1 MTRLFRT
8 LSLAVLALAAT
19 AAPSFADLKEWRV
32 DGAHSYVGFK
42 VRHMMV
48 SWVRGQF
55 SDVKGMVAHDPD
67 DLSKTKVSIDID
79 ANSIDTSNE
88 RRDKHLRSADFFDVE
103 KFPQIRFAS
112 KRVAGDAQS
121 GLKLIGDLTMHGVTK
136 EVTLDVEGPAPGVA
150 DGRGGEKSGVTASAK
165 INRSDFGLTW
175 NRALEAGGVTV
186 GDEVILEIEVELAR
200 GGEGPPRKSGSD

>member
-1 MTRLFRT
+1 MRRPYRFALLT
-8 LSLAVLALAAT
+8 ALAILAA
-19 AAPSFADLKEWRV
+19 AAPAFAEVQEWRV

-55 SDVKGMVAHDPD
+55 AEVGGTVAFDPA
-67 DLSKTKVSIDID
+67 DLSKTKVEIDID
-79 ANSIDTSNE
+79 ANSINTANE

-103 KFPQIRFAS
+103 QHPKLRFVS
-112 KRVAGDAQS
+112 KRVEGTPQS
-121 GLKLIGDLTMHGVTK
+121 GLKLVGDLTMHGVTK
-136 EVTLDVEGPAPGVA
+136 EVTLDIEAPAPAVP
-150 DGRGGEKSGVTASAK
+150 DGRGGEKSGVSASGK

-186 GDEVILEIEVELAR
+186 SDEVTLEIDAELAR
-200 GGEGPPRKSGSD
+200 GGPERKSGD

>member
-1 MTRLFRT
+1 MRRLSRIPLLT
-8 LSLAVLALAAT
+8 LIALAA
-19 AAPSFADLKEWRV
+19 AAPSFADLQEWRV
-32 DGAHSYVGFK
+32 DSAHSYVGFK

-55 SDVKGMVAHDPD
+55 ADIKGTVKFDPAD
-67 DLSKTKVSIDID
+67 PSKTNVEVEID
-79 ANSIDTSNE
+79 ANSINTANE

-103 KFPQIRFAS
+103 NHPSIRFVS
-112 KRVAGDAQS
+112 KRVEGSAQS

-136 EVTLDVEGPAPGVA
+136 EVALDVEGPAPGVA
-150 DGRGGEKSGVTASAK
+150 DGRGGEKSGVSASAK

-186 GDEVILEIEVELAR
+186 SDEVTLELEVELAR
-200 GGEGPPRKSGSD
+200 GGPQP

>member
-1 MTRLFRT
+1 MRRLSRIPLLT
-8 LSLAVLALAAT
+8 LIVLAA
-19 AAPSFADLKEWRV
+19 AAPSFADLQEWRV
-32 DGAHSYVGFK
+32 DSAHSYVGFK

-55 SDVKGMVAHDPD
+55 ADIKGTVKFDPVD
-67 DLSKTKVSIDID
+67 PSKTNVEVEID
-79 ANSIDTSNE
+79 ANSINTSNE

-103 KFPQIRFAS
+103 NHPSIRFVS
-112 KRVAGDAQS
+112 KRVEGSAQS

-136 EVTLDVEGPAPGVA
+136 EVALDVEGPAPAVA
-150 DGRGGEKSGVTASAK
+150 DGRGGEKSGVSASAK

-186 GDEVILEIEVELAR
+186 SDEVTLEIEAELAR
-200 GGEGPPRKSGSD
+200 GGPQP